1 MRKKRTLYNY
11 EIPREK
17 LKAGLYDS
25 AILGVVALTLFFSS
39 FFLDVKE
46 PFNVLLP
53 LFGLFS
59 SKRFLYNLYSYYKNE
74 TFPFCLAIDTN
85 GIGFGFEH
93 NNPQWWIFLDT
104 FSKLEQKS
112 DGWWYMR
119 SSNAK
124 YIYFPDGLLSMD
136 DLEYLKEKTGANLS
150 QGDKR

>member
-1 MRKKRTLYNY
+1 MKKERMIYNY
-11 EIPREK
+11 ELPREK

-25 AILGVVALTLFFSS
+25 AILGVVALTLFFLS
-39 FFLDVKE
+39 FYLGFNE
-46 PFNVLLP
+46 PFYFSLA
-53 LFGLFS
+53 LFGLFF

-74 TFPFCLAIDTN
+74 TLPFCLAIDTN
-85 GIGFGFEH
+85 GIGFSYEH

-124 YIYFPDGLLSMD
+124 YIYFPDGLLSID
-136 DLEYLKEKTGANLS
+136 DLEYLKERIGLNS
-150 QGDKR
+150 D